1 MRCGLYGKL
10 PSKRD
15 FVAVAVPRPVLSV
28 LEPWLQGGLSASR
41 AHLGDAWQETFL
53 RAPIWRFWLGAEVCG
68 GTTVAGAF
76 MPSVD
81 GVGRYFPLTVLV
93 CAEKPNAIP
102 PPELDPQDAW
112 FGKAESLLLSA
123 LEPSATF
130 EGVTQALQGL
140 PPALGHIGALP
151 PEGMV
156 RLPDGTIL
164 MAASPANL
172 PARLGAVRIE
182 DYVRAYATLTV
193 WWTIGGEDFPP
204 LAMVGQRMPNAYL
217 FTTLLTGQF
226 EGTSA

>member
-1 MRCGLYGKL
+1 MRGGLYGKL

-15 FVAVAVPRPVLSV
+15 FVAVAMPRPVLAV

-41 AHLGDAWQETFL
+41 LHLGEAWQETFL
-53 RAPIWRFWLGAEVCG
+53 RAPIWRFWLGAEICG

-81 GVGRYFPLTVLV
+81 GVGRYFPLAVLA
-93 CAEKPNAIP
+93 CAEAPNAIP

-112 FGKAESLLLSA
+112 FAAAETLLLSA
-123 LEPSATF
+123 LEPGATF
-130 EGVTQALQGL
+130 EAMAEALDRL
-140 PPALGHIGALP
+140 PPALDRIGAAP

-164 MAASPANL
+164 TAAASANL
-172 PARLGAVRIE
+172 PAKLAAVRIE
-182 DYVRAYATLTV
+182 DYARAYSTTTV

-204 LAMVGQRMPNAYL
+204 LALIGQRMPDPYV
-217 FTTLLTGQF
+217 FISLLTGGS
-226 EGTSA
+226 EGIGA